1 MRETVGVFEQAIVMG
16 NEFIEPALGFG
27 TVAVAQCL
35 APAFCGAP
43 ISLELDMC
51 CTRKFYESYF
61 DVFYLRKHADN
72 CQSPMM
78 L

>member
-1 MRETVGVFEQAIVMG
+1 MRETVGVLERAIVMG

-43 ISLELDMC
+43 IFLELDMC
-51 CTRKFYESYF
+51 CTRNFDESHF
-61 DVFYLRKHADN
+61 DDVYLRKHADN
-72 CQSPMM
+72 GQSPMT